1 MPHVL
6 QTLPQALS
14 SLALTAALL
23 AMGPFVTAPLAAEEP
38 SQIVQSADY
47 FPDRIGTRWQYRG
60 QVSEGPVQVI
70 DNKFFTNTSSVTG
83 TKKLNGVTV
92 TVFHDTNPGNHG
104 ESDSYYRRD
113 IVGMVYYGSDPGTP
127 LEKQIVPYQIVRFP
141 ITVPSS
147 FQQFDR
153 KDLDFGSD
161 MDRDGVNEKV
171 DMVGTTSVIGREAV
185 TVPAGTYPDAVKVEA
200 RMTMA
205 IHLSTGG
212 KPARGTDVMTAWFV
226 KGMGLVKYFEKQEL
240 SSSKEDRGLMTEIT
254 EELEEFTPAPTH

>member
-1 MPHVL
+1 MSHISPG
-6 QTLPQALS
+6 LS
-14 SLALTAALL
+14 SLAFTVVCLAAGLF
-23 AMGPFVTAPLAAEEP
+23 MTAPLAAGEP
-38 SQIVQSADY
+38 VQVADSADY
-47 FPDRIGTRWQYRG
+47 FPDQIGTRWQYRG
-60 QVSEGPVQVI
+60 QISEGPLQTI
-70 DNKFFTNTSSVTG
+70 DNKFFANVSQVMG

-92 TVFHDTNPGNHG
+92 TIFHDTNPGNHG

-113 IVGMVYYGSDPGTP
+113 VVGMVYYGSDPGTP

-141 ITVPSS
+141 ITIPST

-153 KDLDFGSD
+153 KGLDFGSD

-171 DMVGTTSVIGREAV
+171 DMLGTTSVIGREAI
-185 TVPAGTYPDAVKVEA
+185 TVPAGTYPDAIKVEA

-226 KGMGLVKYFEKQEL
+226 KGVGLVKYFEKQEL
-240 SSSKEDRGLMTEIT
+240 SASKEDRGMVTEIT
-254 EELEEFTPAPTH
+254 EELEGFTPAPAR